1 MAATPPRKRKNPQLP
16 LQTAVQLFIFNT
28 TTRPSFVFVFPQ
40 SPKTNGRIQDLILSL
55 QEATFMAKHLLPS
68 SSTNNNPYYLLRPPT
83 TTLTPPIST
92 KSTPSSATDGDPMQ
106 VEIDADDEETTSKC
120 TIDKVEE
127 KMRHCFIKNKRP
139 KRPLLPSA
147 QWWRRRSGL
156 FPMMALWGG
165 SVTVTMIHML

>member
-1 MAATPPRKRKNPQLP
+1 MEESKTSFSLFKKP
-16 LQTAVQLFIFNT
+16 LSWQNT
-28 TTRPSFVFVFPQ
+28 C
-40 SPKTNGRIQDLILSL
+40 
-55 QEATFMAKHLLPS
+55 
-68 SSTNNNPYYLLRPPT
+68 YLLRPPT

-106 VEIDADDEETTSKC
+106 VEIVADDEETTSKC

-147 QWWRRRSGL
+147 AAVAEEKRVVSDDGFVGRVSDSDYDPYAMRLRALDLIYQMVGFVDGHGL
-156 FPMMALWGG
+156 WLFWHGRFGM
-165 SVTVTMIHML
+165 